1 MKKLAVFLCTAMLVL
16 SLTGNVWAT
25 LYQGGIT
32 NGDGLF
38 GTYPWDSNATFEWD
52 VDDYSHPGYW
62 TYKYTWDT
70 EDTVEPKGLSHIDI
84 EVSGNFSFDD
94 DLISWESNVVIQE
107 VEGPGTFD
115 GVYSI
120 KWGDFVEDPKYF
132 TLTLV
137 STRMPMWGDFYAKDG
152 IGGSIYAYN
161 TGFGYETLAPIG
173 DGNAWDAA
181 NERAWVLVPDT
192 QTTPVPEP
200 ATLLLLGFG
209 LVGLAGIGRKKFFKK
224 S

>member
-1 MKKLAVFLCTAMLVL
+1 MRKLAIFLCTAMLVL

-25 LYQGGIT
+25 LYQGSIS

-38 GTYPWDSNATFEWD
+38 GTSPWDSNTTFAWD
-52 VDDYSHPGYW
+52 VDDYSHSGNW

-70 EDTVEPKGLSHIDI
+70 EDTVVLKGLSHIDI
-84 EVSGNFSFDD
+84 EVSGNFSFVD
-94 DLISWESNVVIQE
+94 DLISWESNVDIQA

-120 KWGDFVEDPKYF
+120 KWEVAESEDPKYF

-152 IGGSIYAYN
+152 AGGAIYAYN
-161 TGFGYETLAPIG
+161 TGFGTETSAAIG
-173 DGNAWDAA
+173 DGNAGG
-181 NERAWVLVPDT
+181 WVLVLDT
-192 QTTPVPEP
+192 HTTPVPEP
-200 ATLLLLGFG
+200 ATLLLLGSG
-209 LVGLAGIGRKKFFKK
+209 LIALAGIGRKKFFKK
-224 S
+224 A